1 MNNHEKMS
9 FRVLGFITTPKR
21 ADKAL
26 QILKEEKLPVQY
38 QVIASGTAS
47 SETLDILG
55 LGSPDR
61 SLILSFLTKD
71 MADKMIRKVHN
82 ELQFNIPGNGIGFT
96 VMMNGASNHI
106 VKMLGDISKNGEIE
120 ERKGDTMSDVK
131 RVMIVAVVNQGYSEE
146 VMNAA
151 KAAGATGG
159 TVIHGRHAGD
169 DEVSALWGLGIQE
182 ERDIVLIIADG
193 ESKVSIMQAITTEC
207 GINTD
212 AKGIVVS
219 MPLDTVVGLSN
230 PL

>member
-9 FRVLGFITTPKR
+9 FRVIGFITTPKR
-21 ADKAL
+21 ADKAI
-26 QILKEEKLPVQY
+26 QIFKEEKLPVQY
-38 QVIASGTAS
+38 QVNASGTAS

-55 LGSPDR
+55 LGTPDR

-71 MADKMIRKVHN
+71 LADKMIRKVHN

-96 VMMNGASNHI
+96 ILMNGASNHL
-106 VKMLGDISKNGEIE
+106 VKMLDEISKNEEVE
-120 ERKGDTMSDVK
+120 ERKGDTMSEIK

-151 KAAGATGG
+151 KAVGATGG
-159 TVIHGRHAGD
+159 TVIHGRHAGE
-169 DEVSALWGLGIQE
+169 DEVSALWGIGIHDE
-182 ERDIVLIIADG
+182 KDVVFIIADA

-207 GINTD
+207 GINTE

-219 MPLDTVVGLSN
+219 MPLDTVVGLST

>member
-1 MNNHEKMS
+1 MSDKLS
-9 FRVLGFITTPKR
+9 FRVLVFITTPKR

-26 QILKEEKLPVQY
+26 QIFREEKLPVQY

-61 SLILSFLTKD
+61 SLILSLLTKD
-71 MADKMIRKVHN
+71 LADKMIRKVHN

-96 VMMNGASNHI
+96 VSMNGASNHI
-106 VKMLGDISKNGEIE
+106 VKMLGNISRNEEIE
-120 ERKGDTMSDVK
+120 ERKGDTMSDIK
-131 RVMIVAVVNQGYSEE
+131 RAMIVAVVNQGYSEE

-151 KAAGATGG
+151 KAVGATGG

-169 DEVSALWGLGIQE
+169 DEVSALWGLGIHE
-182 ERDIVLIIADG
+182 EKDIVLIIADA
-193 ESKVSIMQAITTEC
+193 ESKVSIMQAISSEC
-207 GINTD
+207 GINTE

-219 MPLDTVVGLSN
+219 MPLDTVVGLN
-230 PL
+230 TPL